1 MIPKKADP
9 QQHAW
14 CGNSAT
20 RFLSRRRDF
29 ITLLGGAGVAWP
41 LAARAQQAEQ
51 VQRVGVLMGH
61 AEDDPDAKARL
72 AGFRQGLE
80 SLGWSEGRNIR
91 LDIRFARGGGG
102 AQVQVLAKELVALQ
116 PEVILAH
123 ATPLVAALQRETVT
137 IPIVFANITD
147 PVGSGFVASLARPG
161 GNITGLLLF
170 EASITGKWLAILK
183 EVAPHLARAAL
194 VVNPQTAPYYDYFL
208 REAQAAAASLA
219 IEVVFSPIG
228 DTAADIERA
237 IEAFA
242 SVPNGGL
249 VLPPDANTTFHRDLL
264 IALAARHRLPAVY
277 SDRLFVVAGGL
288 LCYSIDRIDQFRQ
301 AASYVDRILRGV
313 KPADLPV
320 QTPTKYETVVNLKTA
335 RTLGLTVPPG
345 VLVAADEVIE

>member
-1 MIPKKADP
+1 MASHIERRKFLATL
-9 QQHAW
+9 
-14 CGNSAT
+14 CGA
-20 RFLSRRRDF
+20 
-29 ITLLGGAGVAWP
+29 AAWP
-41 LAARAQQAEQ
+41 LAARAQQPEQ

-72 AGFRQGLE
+72 AGFRRGLE

-91 LDIRFARGGGG
+91 LDIRFARGG

-116 PEVILAH
+116 PEVILANT
-123 ATPLVAALQRETVT
+123 TPLVAALRRETVA

-249 VLPPDANTTFHRDLL
+249 VLPPHTTVHRDLL